1 MEHTY
6 RIVVGVDGSDG
17 SLRALRWAAREA
29 QTRGGTLQAVMVYT
43 WFGTEAALLAGLGTE
58 VERARAD
65 EVLATAVDAVRGPAL
80 TGPVATEV
88 LEGDPARKLAEA
100 ARDADLLVVGSRG
113 HGHLRHAVLGSVSEG
128 CVRHA
133 TCPVVVLPVP
143 REESVHVAE
152 LAKAEQ
158 RAQANPAE
166 AG

>member
-1 MEHTY
+1 MIY
-6 RIVVGVDGSDG
+6 S
-17 SLRALRWAAREA
+17 
-29 QTRGGTLQAVMVYT
+29 
-43 WFGTEAALLAGLGTE
+43 WFGAEAALLAGLGPE
-58 VERARAD
+58 AERARAD

-80 TGPVATEV
+80 TVPIATEV
-88 LEGDPARKLAEA
+88 LEGDPAQKLAEA

-143 REESVHVAE
+143 HEESVHVTE